1 MQNWQKEFRE
11 HFDQPLWVKMISH
24 LGWSE
29 LDVRN
34 DLEAFITQLLAERD
48 AEWREAVALERG
60 ERTTGCLMKKDCD
73 CGEVFFIQGRNAT
86 IDELNERISKL

>member
-1 MQNWQKEFRE
+1 MQDWRE
-11 HFDQPLWVKMISH
+11 EYDAYIGIINMSDEAKAGLKHFFT
-24 LGWSE
+24 
-29 LDVRN
+29 VRM
-34 DLEAFITQLLAERD
+34 AERD